1 MNSYNCYVV
10 LFNSTHHALSAEKVL
25 KRMGIEYAVIN
36 TPREFSVDCGI
47 SLRIRPADAAVIRKT
62 LEAAGVAVAGVE
74 PYRSR
79 WAGAAPEGNATESQG
94 GHEGKSSG

>member
-1 MNSYNCYVV
+1 MNDFNCFV
-10 LFNSTHHALSAEKVL
+10 LLFSSTHYALSAEKVL

-47 SLRIRPADAAVIRKT
+47 SLRILPADAAGIRET
-62 LEAAGVAVAGVE
+62 LEAAGVPVAGVE

-79 WAGAAPEGNATESQG
+79 WAGVSPVENATEIQG
-94 GHEGKSSG
+94 GHEGKNSG

>member
-1 MNSYNCYVV
+1 MEKSNCYVV

-25 KRMGIEYAVIN
+25 QRMGIEHAVIN

-47 SLRIRPADAAVIRKT
+47 SLRILPGDAAGIREA

-79 WAGAAPEGNATESQG
+79 WAGASPAVNASGSQD
-94 GHEGKSSG
+94 GHESEDSG